1 MAGTIDEML
10 APGLRDCDRAL
21 GSDYSAVLFG
31 SAARGDW
38 EPDESDLNLLLV
50 AETLDASH
58 LRALQPAFERLGKL
72 AGEAP
77 LLFSRAEWA
86 VAHDAFP
93 VEITDMQLAYRVLRG
108 PDPLAGIEV
117 PRPELRTALE
127 REWRG
132 KLLQLRRGYVSLSS
146 DEVAM
151 GRLAA
156 QSIGSILL
164 LCRVSLV
171 LVGEVPPRE
180 PAATLARAAGRLGMD
195 GEVLG
200 ALVRQRRGFPVSVPR
215 AQFEAYLGAVERA
228 VTVIDQFDTG
238 EHA

>member
-1 MAGTIDEML
+1 MAESIDEML
-10 APGLRDCDRAL
+10 APTLTECDAAL
-21 GSDYSAVLFG
+21 ATGYSAVLFG

-38 EPDESDLNLLLV
+38 AVGESDLNLLLV
-50 AETLDASH
+50 ADALGATH
-58 LRALQPAFERLGKL
+58 LRALQPAFERLRRVS
-72 AGEAP
+72 GEAP

-108 PDPLAGIEV
+108 SDPLSGIQV

-132 KLLQLRRGYVSLSS
+132 KLLQLRRGYVTLSG
-146 DEVAM
+146 DEVAL

-164 LCRVSLV
+164 LCRVSLA
-171 LVGEVPPRE
+171 LFGEVPPLE
-180 PAATLARAAGRLGMD
+180 AGAIVAKAAGKLGMD
-195 GEVLG
+195 GEVLV
-200 ALVRQRRGFPVSVPR
+200 ALVRQRRGTPLSAR
-215 AQFEAYLGAVERA
+215 REQFEAYLGAVECA
-228 VTVIDQFDTG
+228 VRVIDQFDTG